1 MRGVEGDWAGEWVVI
16 VVSEGR
22 CGEGSGSPTSTTSL
36 HRNNLHSPRNHLK
49 HIHHA
54 DHHHDCFRHLLC
66 RRRRPPCSRGERCPP
81 VHGVR
86 PNGVCS
92 KGPGQRCGGYRWEY
106 GRCGEGTVCMCGVCT
121 GCSPFDGS
129 CYSNAPIC

>member
-1 MRGVEGDWAGEWVVI
+1 MRGVEGDWAGEWVVV

-22 CGEGSGSPTSTTSL
+22 SGEGSGRNTTTMKTITMTAFVSCCVIVVLLLAQEGSAAPRCMEYDRAAPQGCKYGTSL
-36 HRNNLHSPRNHLK
+36 
-49 HIHHA
+49 
-54 DHHHDCFRHLLC
+54 DWC
-66 RRRRPPCSRGERCPP
+66 R
-81 VHGVR
+81 
-86 PNGVCS
+86 NGVCS

-106 GRCGEGTVCMCGVCT
+106 GKCGEGTVCMCGVCT